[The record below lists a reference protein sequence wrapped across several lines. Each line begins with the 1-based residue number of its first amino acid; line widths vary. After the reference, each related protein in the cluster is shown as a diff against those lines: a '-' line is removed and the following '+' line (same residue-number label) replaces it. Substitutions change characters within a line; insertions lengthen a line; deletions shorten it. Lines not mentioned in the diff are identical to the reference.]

1 MILSILGFFAII
13 ASFVY
18 LTYHFIKKVKNKE
31 RKLSKKLFYP
41 LFVGGFIFMIVGVE
55 VDDDSTLAQ
64 LSEEV
69 EKNENLTNE
78 MSELKDE
85 NESLK
90 LEVEEIQSD
99 KKQAEDELESSQNKL
114 NSLTS
119 NTAEHDEETQDL
131 NDEIDSLVNEKEELT
146 SKIEDLEE
154 ENSSLQTE
162 VEDLQIT
169 AGSTNTAPTDDS
181 TSSTTNNN
189 STYYENC
196 TAARDAGAAPV
207 YEGDPG
213 YGTHLDRD
221 RDGVGCE

>member
-1 MILSILGFFAII
+1 MILLVLGFFAFI

-31 RKLSKKLFYP
+31 RRISKKLFYS
-41 LFVGGFIFMIVGVE
+41 LFVGGFIFMIVG
-55 VDDDSTLAQ
+55 DGIYDDSSLAQ
-64 LSEEV
+64 LDEEV
-69 EKNENLTNE
+69 EKNEKLTNE
-78 MSELKDE
+78 INSLKDE

-99 KKQAEDELESSQNKL
+99 KRQVEDELKSSQDEL
-114 NSLTS
+114 NALTS
-119 NTAEHDEETQDL
+119 ESEEHNEETQEL
-131 NDEIDSLVNEKEELT
+131 EDEIDSLSNEKEDLT
-146 SKIEDLEE
+146 TTVEELEE
-154 ENSSLQTE
+154 ENSSLQTKI
-162 VEDLQIT
+162 EDLQLT
-169 AGSTNTAPTDDS
+169 ASSTDTVPTDDS

-221 RDGVGCE
+221 RDGIGCE